1 MQVLRDLD
9 TSDLFLK
16 IRALV
21 FDITKK
27 LLVRL
32 LKFLIHLKDIFSTKR
47 GAPLGAGPH
56 SWEWVEWGQ
65 NRHWGGDSNKY
76 LLGTLFLLIFGLLE
90 NQK

>member
-32 LKFLIHLKDIFSTKR
+32 LNFLIHLKDIFSTKR

-65 NRHWGGDSNKY
+65 NRPCTQHV
-76 LLGTLFLLIFGLLE
+76 
-90 NQK
+90 

>member
-65 NRHWGGDSNKY
+65 NRPCRGERNSSKHAQE
-76 LLGTLFLLIFGLLE
+76 TV
-90 NQK
+90 

>member
-65 NRHWGGDSNKY
+65 NRPWWDLRP
-76 LLGTLFLLIFGLLE
+76 LLTF
-90 NQK
+90 

>member
-47 GAPLGAGPH
+47 GAPLGAGPTPG
-56 SWEWVEWGQ
+56 SGWSGVKTGPDDIKEFQ
-65 NRHWGGDSNKY
+65 
-76 LLGTLFLLIFGLLE
+76 
-90 NQK
+90 

>member
-32 LKFLIHLKDIFSTKR
+32 LNFLIHLKDIFSTKR

-65 NRHWGGDSNKY
+65 NRPCFKVK
-76 LLGTLFLLIFGLLE
+76 LKLFKASYNINANMIHRNL
-90 NQK
+90 

>member
-47 GAPLGAGPH
+47 EAPP
-56 SWEWVEWGQ
+56 
-65 NRHWGGDSNKY
+65 
-76 LLGTLFLLIFGLLE
+76 
-90 NQK
+90 